1 MKGEVISEDRRQ
13 GCGCCTV
20 LTLECPVL
28 AVSPFTE
35 SVFHCR
41 FSSYTEI
48 VIQASYIELNFAGNV
63 ITLNSTFARIV
74 INSCYLWCFS
84 LNIFFLH

>member
-35 SVFHCR
+35 SVLTVGFHLTLILSFR
-41 FSSYTEI
+41 FLI
-48 VIQASYIELNFAGNV
+48 LNSTFAGNV
-63 ITLNSTFARIV
+63 VTLNSIFARIV
-74 INSCYLWCFS
+74 INSCYL
-84 LNIFFLH
+84 